1 MEGEIEAMTDLTLV
15 TGAGEGPGRG
25 LLRGAGGGAQATGP
39 CLVRR
44 AGAGAGTG
52 GGEAEAEEFVKE
64 EELLQLTWEE
74 EEIFLTNIL
83 DLLSIP

>member
-1 MEGEIEAMTDLTLV
+1 MEGEIEAMTDPTLV

-25 LLRGAGGGAQATGP
+25 LLRGAGEGARATGP

-52 GGEAEAEEFVKE
+52 GGEAGAEEFGERGRAVAAHMGGGGV
-64 EELLQLTWEE
+64 
-74 EEIFLTNIL
+74 FHTNIL